1 MFVYKRFATSLI
13 GAFIAATPVAAQT
26 AELSTAEL
34 STTGPSSVPASADAA
49 PVLPPAAGPLALP
62 VADLQPAPP
71 EGMAATFPVPSHDAV
86 GYVTPNRDLS
96 PEEMVW
102 HLRAALN
109 VAALGCRGATE
120 AQTAAAYNALLT
132 KAKAELAATSEAV
145 AARYRVK
152 FGDAWQQ
159 RNDDAMTRLYN
170 FFAQPS
176 AHRDFC
182 KAANAVLHEAE
193 AIDPAALPV
202 FAAAALPRLESPFLI
217 AFAEYDL
224 YRMKLAGWRLRH
236 APTIVIA
243 SAASPQMGPRP
254 ELQPGPQHI
263 GPQP

>member
-13 GAFIAATPVAAQT
+13 GALIVATPVAAQT
-26 AELSTAEL
+26 AE
-34 STTGPSSVPASADAA
+34 PSSVPTPADAT
-49 PVLPPAAGPLALP
+49 PVLPSATAPLASP
-62 VADLQPAPP
+62 VADVPPAPP
-71 EGMAATFPVPSHDAV
+71 EGMAATFAVPSHDAV

-109 VAALGCRGATE
+109 VAALGCRGASE
-120 AQTAAAYNALLT
+120 AQTVAAYNALLT

-182 KAANAVLHEAE
+182 DAANAVLHEAE
-193 AIDPAALPV
+193 AVDPAALPV

-243 SAASPQMGPRP
+243 SAASPQMGPQAGI
-254 ELQPGPQHI
+254 EPGSQHI